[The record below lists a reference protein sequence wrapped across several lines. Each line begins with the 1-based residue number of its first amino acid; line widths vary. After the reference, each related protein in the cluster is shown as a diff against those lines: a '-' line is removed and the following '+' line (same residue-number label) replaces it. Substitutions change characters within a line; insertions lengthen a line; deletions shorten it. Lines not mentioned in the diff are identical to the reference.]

1 MTATSFLL
9 DEHWRTFI
17 DHQVVTGRYASAT
30 EVIEAGLRQLEAQD
44 EKLTRLRAHL
54 AEGIAEADAG
64 DFVDD
69 YSIDAIMA
77 EADQSGGRD

>member
-1 MTATSFLL
+1 MTATNLLL
-9 DEHWRTFI
+9 DEHWQTFI

-30 EVIEAGLRQLEAQD
+30 EVIEAGLRQLEACD
-44 EKLTRLRAHL
+44 EKLTRLHAHL

-77 EADQSGGRD
+77 EADQTRGP